1 MKKENSILLL
11 LISSLIFST
20 GFIKKTGP
28 MKDKQTHNSA
38 ALKKSNKVSHEV
50 VFTFI
55 GNVALYGTPEDCGMF
70 TPDTV
75 VLKGVLSGD
84 ENVGRYDPVFY
95 SGVLH
100 INIKMAVCNAIR
112 VNGEDKLC
120 IMSVD
125 GKGPVETELTLDTS
139 AHEGYGYITI
149 NYTPA
154 LGTFEH
160 HVNGTC
166 DTHEMKEEEDN
177 NVPNNSIASI
187 FNGCELRSLKKVR
200 KLQRGIYPPD
210 SGPGGT
216 TTVEVKY

>member
-1 MKKENSILLL
+1 MKKENIILLF
-11 LISSLIFST
+11 LISSLLLST

-28 MKDKQTHNSA
+28 MKDKQAHNSA

-55 GNVALYGTPEDCGMF
+55 GNVALYGTPKDCGIF
-70 TPDTV
+70 SPDTV

-84 ENVGRYDPVFY
+84 EDVDSYDPVFY
-95 SGVLH
+95 TGILH
-100 INIKMAVCNAIR
+100 ISIKMAVCNVIR
-112 VNGEDKLC
+112 VNGEDKWC
-120 IMSVD
+120 TMSVN
-125 GKGPVETELTLDTS
+125 GKGPVKTELTLDTN

-154 LGTFEH
+154 LGTFDRN
-160 HVNGTC
+160 VNGTC
-166 DTHEMKEEEDN
+166 DTHEMKEEEDD

-200 KLQRGIYPPD
+200 KLQRGKYPPD